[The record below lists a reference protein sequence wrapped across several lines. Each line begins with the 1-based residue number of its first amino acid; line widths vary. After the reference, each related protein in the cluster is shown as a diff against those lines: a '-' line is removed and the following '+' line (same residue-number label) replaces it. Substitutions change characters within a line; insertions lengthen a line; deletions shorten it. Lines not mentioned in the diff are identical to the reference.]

1 MPYKEKSSLDLR
13 ACLTRSNEKG
23 MPICKILDLLSHYV
37 TCLDSKIPLR
47 KRSFLEQYSTDIR
60 VVTANYI
67 HAVTVIFLLECLN
80 TWQLQIWRAGC
91 ILYKGV
97 LNNFEKIHRKTSVWE
112 SLFKKS
118 FRLQLFEKDTPT
130 QVLPC
135 DICEMFVNTLENL

>member
-67 HAVTVIFLLECLN
+67 HAVTVNFFIGVSQHMATSNL
-80 TWQLQIWRAGC
+80 TGWMYSLQRC
-91 ILYKGV
+91 
-97 LNNFEKIHRKTSVWE
+97 S
-112 SLFKKS
+112 
-118 FRLQLFEKDTPT
+118 
-130 QVLPC
+130 
-135 DICEMFVNTLENL
+135 